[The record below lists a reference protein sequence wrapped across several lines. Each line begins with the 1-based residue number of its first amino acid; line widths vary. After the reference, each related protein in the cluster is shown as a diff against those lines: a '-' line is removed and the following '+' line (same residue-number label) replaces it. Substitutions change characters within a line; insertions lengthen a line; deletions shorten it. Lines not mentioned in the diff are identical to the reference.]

1 MRWPPTNREGALVG
15 GSSAGRHGHSPVERA
30 QQAGEGRDGLA
41 LYATAGRHDCR
52 GSFGK
57 GRAGQG
63 APWLLVAM
71 DGGWMYWPRA
81 LVTGEAARRHLS
93 AWPGLASHKG
103 VAATARREARPHDA
117 LNHGG

>member
-1 MRWPPTNREGALVG
+1 VRWPPTNREGALVG

-63 APWLLVAM
+63 APWLA
-71 DGGWMYWPRA
+71 GSG
-81 LVTGEAARRHLS
+81 ARRGASRRDWLGR
-93 AWPGLASHKG
+93 PGGRSTNGDGERDGKK
-103 VAATARREARPHDA
+103 R
-117 LNHGG
+117 